1 MKNFKQLKVWK
12 QGMGIVKQV
21 YTISRFLPDE
31 ERYGLRSQMT
41 RAAVSIPSNIAEG
54 SSRQSDPDYRRFLEI
69 SLGSSF
75 ELETQLLIVKEL
87 ELAPNSPEGSI
98 DRTLAFIEEEQRMIS
113 GLIAAINRDINQA
126 SSR

>member
-1 MKNFKQLKVWK
+1 MKNFKQLKIWQ

-21 YTISRFLPDE
+21 YAIARFLPDE

-54 SSRQSDPDYRRFLEI
+54 SSRFSDPDYRRFLEM

-87 ELAPNSPEGSI
+87 ELVPNSPEGSI
-98 DRTLAFIEEEQRMIS
+98 DRVLASIEEEQRMIS
-113 GLIAAINRDINQA
+113 GLNATINRDIKNK
-126 SSR
+126 

>member
-1 MKNFKQLKVWK
+1 
-12 QGMGIVKQV
+12 MGIVKQV
-21 YTISRFLPDE
+21 YAIARFLPDE

-54 SSRQSDPDYRRFLEI
+54 SSRFSDPDYRRFLEM

-87 ELAPNSPEGSI
+87 ELVPNSPEGSI
-98 DRTLAFIEEEQRMIS
+98 DRVLSSIEEEQRMIS
-113 GLIAAINRDINQA
+113 GLIATINRDIKNK
-126 SSR
+126 

>member
-1 MKNFKQLKVWK
+1 MKNFKQLKIWK

-21 YTISRFLPDE
+21 YAVSRFLPDE

-54 SSRQSDPDYRRFLEI
+54 SSRFSDPDYRRFLEI
-69 SLGSSF
+69 SLGSAF
-75 ELETQLLIVKEL
+75 ELETQLLIIKEL

-98 DRTLAFIEEEQRMIS
+98 DRALAAIEEEQRMIS
-113 GLIAAINRDINQA
+113 GLIATINRDIKNK
-126 SSR
+126 